1 MEFICYFDIRTFVD
15 DYLLIWEPYWLLKER
30 VYLIQYVLSD
40 GRIIGVRKTQ
50 VHYFRITQLILFF
63 SMCVFIFQEGKAP
76 RTYVKWVFLESYL
89 YEKRQKV
96 HNFAILL
103 ELWNPWNCLPLY
115 GHLFTLDVFGAFLLF
130 SVRCCLYSISERCF
144 FFIDWKR
151 ETVMN

>member
-1 MEFICYFDIRTFVD
+1 MNRNMEFICYFDIRTFVD

-30 VYLIQYVLSD
+30 VYLIQ
-40 GRIIGVRKTQ
+40 
-50 VHYFRITQLILFF
+50 FF

-130 SVRCCLYSISERCF
+130 SVRCCLYSISERRF
-144 FFIDWKR
+144 FFHRLEEGNSDELNSVDDIQCIR
-151 ETVMN
+151 

>member
-1 MEFICYFDIRTFVD
+1 MEFICYFNIRTFVD

-30 VYLIQYVLSD
+30 VYLIQ
-40 GRIIGVRKTQ
+40 
-50 VHYFRITQLILFF
+50 FF

-115 GHLFTLDVFGAFLLF
+115 GHLFTLDIFGACLLF

-144 FFIDWKR
+144 FFHRLEEGNSDELNSMDDIQCIR
-151 ETVMN
+151 